1 MLPNP
6 GLPNIGERERANLV
20 VPTSR
25 FFKCISEIRYTLYA
39 GMAPKGPLNLN
50 RSELPNAA
58 AISPFRYI
66 TWPTSVS
73 IHDKTLNGGKI
84 HCYNDIYLH
93 EIAKTLIPSPSNSGQ
108 AEA

>member
-1 MLPNP
+1 MWPNP
-6 GLPNIGERERANLV
+6 SEHWRAGASQPSCSN
-20 VPTSR
+20 
-25 FFKCISEIRYTLYA
+25 K
-39 GMAPKGPLNLN
+39 
-50 RSELPNAA
+50 PNAT

-84 HCYNDIYLH
+84 HCYNDIDLH
-93 EIAKTLIPSPSNSGQ
+93 EIAKTLISPSPSNSGP